1 MNKETDEAT
10 LEIETAII
18 AVLSKLVATQVAIGD
33 FCHDLAHLAAGTM
46 DKMGELIPPEIADLL
61 TAEPDENPD
70 KISDETDV
78 GVKDSLRSAA
88 VAKRRAKASGR
99 ARPRP
104 AAKQRRPRRPPHV
117 ETRTAGVHQL
127 HPR

>member
-70 KISDETDV
+70 KISDETDDNSDFGNV
-78 GVKDSLRSAA
+78 IAITPNWHPSLETD
-88 VAKRRAKASGR
+88 
-99 ARPRP
+99 P
-104 AAKQRRPRRPPHV
+104 AGDGA
-117 ETRTAGVHQL
+117 
-127 HPR
+127 